1 MISNMSRELT
11 TPKAIFR
18 PSDAGL
24 LDETGEGEGAGD
36 GDGDGGSEGA
46 GAGEGQAIPVVPPH
60 TFAFPA
66 FRLKSLR
73 RVMFNLH
80 YRGKQL

>member
-24 LDETGEGEGAGD
+24 LDGTGEEEGAGD
-36 GDGDGGSEGA
+36 GDGGCEGA
-46 GAGEGQAIPVVPPH
+46 GTGEGHTTPVVPPH